1 MTRVRKSR
9 PAGVRLSFAGEDARL
24 AACLEE
30 QVDQRTRDLRK
41 REEWFRALTELSSD
55 WYWQT
60 DHLGQFTAMSHGVS
74 RFGRDPAEFI
84 GRRRSEF
91 MADPGDQQARS
102 YEALL
107 AARQAFRDF
116 AFVGNDANGSL
127 RQVRLNGEPFYG
139 DDGAF
144 AGFRG
149 SGRDVTEEVEA
160 RAALASR
167 EALLAAVYESVE
179 EGIAAF
185 GPDMRVLAWNKRYET
200 LHGFPPFTLQVGTP
214 FIDLARSHAAK
225 GDYGPGDRDG
235 LVDARL
241 ALIDLE
247 RPQDSERVRPQ
258 GTVLEVRSRPMA
270 GGGIVLTYLDVTV
283 ARRREAEKEQA
294 RATLRGVFDTVGVGI
309 VVVDEQDCITM
320 VNPTAERLFGWS
332 AAELTG
338 RKANTLFG
346 RSQDTDLFGV
356 SSPSAARR
364 TQESM
369 AERRDG
375 TTFPVDIS
383 IGEFRAAGRTIK
395 VVAIADLSVRKRA
408 LVDAQ
413 QAREQLE
420 AQAIER
426 VALAADLDQ
435 AKRRAE
441 AASAAKS
448 QFLANMSHEIRTP
461 MNGVLGMTQILLDT
475 QLDVEQ
481 RSYVETAQE
490 SAEALLGILD
500 DILDISKLEAGA
512 VELEMLAFSVDD
524 LVEGVAAILA
534 PRAREKG
541 IEIAAFVEPGAGG
554 AWIGDPTRLRQVLLN
569 FASNGVKFTERGHV
583 AIEVT
588 KTGEPGLPVLRF
600 IVRDTGVGISSDQR
614 GRLFQKFS
622 QADASVTRRFGG
634 TGLGLAICR
643 ELVALMGG
651 SIAVESQPGLGSAF
665 SFEVPTERTEMPA
678 PQSRGFDKD
687 LSGCL
692 ALVVDNLPLNRRVL
706 CNHLSSL
713 GIEVLEADCG
723 VSALL
728 ALEEATAA
736 GRRVEM
742 AILDLGLPGM
752 DGTALA
758 LRIRSDS
765 HWASMKLLLASS
777 YGLSR
782 KFTDPF
788 DAVMAKPLRRKA
800 VLDALARAFGNVTPG
815 FKPLL
820 GKNLPEAP
828 KPGAGLRLL
837 LVEDIETNR
846 AVATILLEKQGF
858 GVTIAEN
865 GACALEAVAAHPFD
879 LVLMDVQMP
888 VMDGMAAT
896 RLIRALEAAS
906 GGRRVPILA
915 LTANAMT
922 GMREEYLAAGMDD
935 FVLKPIRIESLL
947 AKIMRW
953 TREARVSGAYNL
965 AGP

>member
-1 MTRVRKSR
+1 MNT
-9 PAGVRLSFAGEDARL
+9 
-24 AACLEE
+24 
-30 QVDQRTRDLRK
+30 
-41 REEWFRALTELSSD
+41 WFR
-55 WYWQT
+55 
-60 DHLGQFTAMSHGVS
+60 V
-74 RFGRDPAEFI
+74 
-84 GRRRSEF
+84 
-91 MADPGDQQARS
+91 QAVP
-102 YEALL
+102 L
-107 AARQAFRDF
+107 D
-116 AFVGNDANGSL
+116 
-127 RQVRLNGEPFYG
+127 
-139 DDGAF
+139 
-144 AGFRG
+144 
-149 SGRDVTEEVEA
+149 
-160 RAALASR
+160 
-167 EALLAAVYESVE
+167 
-179 EGIAAF
+179 
-185 GPDMRVLAWNKRYET
+185 
-200 LHGFPPFTLQVGTP
+200 
-214 FIDLARSHAAK
+214 
-225 GDYGPGDRDG
+225 DG
-235 LVDARL
+235 LVMTFA
-241 ALIDLE
+241 
-247 RPQDSERVRPQ
+247 
-258 GTVLEVRSRPMA
+258 
-270 GGGIVLTYLDVTV
+270 DVTL
-283 ARRREAEKEQA
+283 EKTSKRLLELSETRLTA
-294 RATLRGVFDTVGVGI
+294 IFDTVGVGI
-309 VVVDEQDCITM
+309 VVVDEQHRITM

-338 RKANTLFG
+338 REANELFG
-346 RSQDTDLFGV
+346 RSEETDLFAV

-364 TQESM
+364 SQEST

-375 TTFPVDIS
+375 AIFPVDIS
-383 IGEFRAAGRTIK
+383 IGEFGAAGGTIK
-395 VVAIADLSVRKRA
+395 VVAIADLSVRNRA

-420 AQAIER
+420 AQATER
-426 VALAADLDQ
+426 AALAKDLHH

-448 QFLANMSHEIRTP
+448 EFLANMSHEIRTP

-475 QLDVEQ
+475 QLDIEQ

-541 IEIAAFVEPGAGG
+541 IEIAALVQPGAGG

-583 AIEVT
+583 AIEVS
-588 KTGEPGLPVLRF
+588 KAGEPGLPVLRF
-600 IVRDTGVGISSDQR
+600 SVRDTGNGISAEQR

-678 PQSRGFDKD
+678 PQSHGLDKD
-687 LSGCL
+687 LSGCV
-692 ALVVDNLPLNRRVL
+692 ALVVDNLPLNRKVL
-706 CNHLSSL
+706 RNHLSSL
-713 GIEVLEADCG
+713 GIEVVEADCG
-723 VSALL
+723 VSALR

-736 GRRVEM
+736 GRRVEI

-752 DGTALA
+752 DGAALA
-758 LRIRSDS
+758 QRIRSDS
-765 HWASMKLLLASS
+765 RWAGMKLLLASS

-800 VLDALARAFGNVTPG
+800 VLVALARAFGNVTPG

-858 GVTIAEN
+858 SVTIAEN
-865 GACALEAVAAHPFD
+865 GACALEAVAAFPFD

-896 RLIRALEAAS
+896 RLIRALEAAR

-947 AKIMRW
+947 AKIMQW
-953 TREARVSGAYNL
+953 TRDARGSEAYNR
-965 AGP
+965 AGPSTPPLLDGTSS